1 MHSTAP
7 LTTPRAAG
15 FVSMHS
21 QGVRRRSS
29 QITPPPNASAFVEI
43 RVDND
48 DSSDDDDSG
57 DDFDDA
63 SHPKDTDSLIPRR
76 SSSTAVPAFHGRR
89 ISNGTFNGL
98 PAISE
103 KREAMPLEGGYLLY
117 TSVLITVLLGPQ
129 LGWEIAQLNFRAF
142 HNSNDCAQKPVQP
155 GKCIIFPG
163 HSDVEWVVAVMCWV
177 LGAAFGALFTNIPAE
192 KYGRRF
198 VVITNACFM
207 ILGAAL
213 QSFAP
218 NIWVFALGRFF
229 NGVASGSGSMI
240 TSLYLGEI
248 GPPHQRA
255 GFVIAFQCTGSMG
268 IVAITIVHFAVTDS
282 ATSWRWVMAFP
293 MVLGALQLL
302 MAPLFLIESPKWLL
316 HQNRSKDAASAFHAL
331 YKRGSFQDL
340 ERLVKIEQEKARR
353 RELATAANEK
363 VAATGSFCKDAFSS
377 RCKRQFI
384 ISCILCTARQFGGVS
399 AVFYYSSGIFAKAG
413 IEDSRAGNLI
423 LGIVNMLAAVVVCAC
438 SKRLARRK
446 VLLGGISGMIIC
458 SIGMTF
464 CLVYKHPASIAFTAL
479 YVTCNSLSLSPLP
492 FLVTA
497 EVLPEDIKARGISIA
512 TFINWMCNLIVGI
525 GFPVLAHYTGSYTF
539 IPFTCLLVVFWV
551 CVFVMLPETRDKTNE
566 QIQQEF
572 ANHVGFLASFKKSK
586 KLEEEEEEA
595 VSAAAASQQQQQQ
608 QQASGIAPVELPRGP
623 RRTSVGFVVPMA
635 PAMSSISRTA

>member
-1 MHSTAP
+1 MPRST
-7 LTTPRAAG
+7 G

-29 QITPPPNASAFVEI
+29 QIVPPPNASAFVEI

-48 DSSDDDDSG
+48 DSDNDDSG
-57 DDFDDA
+57 DEFDETK
-63 SHPKDTDSLIPRR
+63 SHSKDTDSLIPRR
-76 SSSTAVPAFHGRR
+76 SSSTAVPAFQGRR
-89 ISNGTFNGL
+89 ISNGFNGL
-98 PAISE
+98 PAIGE

-142 HNSNDCAQKPVQP
+142 HNSSDCAQKPVQP

-163 HSDVEWVVAVMCWV
+163 HSDVEWVAAVMCWV

-192 KYGRRF
+192 KCGRRF
-198 VVITNACFM
+198 VVIANACLM

-218 NIWVFALGRFF
+218 SIWVFALGRFF

-268 IVAITIVHFAVTDS
+268 LVAITIVHFAVTGS
-282 ATSWRWVMAFP
+282 PTSWRWVMGFP
-293 MVLGALQLL
+293 MVIGATQLL

-316 HQNRSKDAASAFHAL
+316 HTNRGKEAASAFHAL

-340 ERLVKIEQEKARR
+340 ERLVKIEQEKSRR
-353 RELATAANEK
+353 RELAVVANEK
-363 VAATGSFCKDAFSS
+363 AASGSFWKDAFSS
-377 RCKRQFI
+377 RCKRQFV

-413 IEDSRAGNLI
+413 IEDSRVGNLI

-438 SKRLARRK
+438 SKKLARRK
-446 VLLGGISGMIIC
+446 VLLGGISGMILC
-458 SIGMTF
+458 SVGMTF
-464 CLVYKHPASIAFTAL
+464 CLVYKHPASIVFTAL

-497 EVLPEDIKARGISIA
+497 EVLPEDIKARGMSIT
-512 TFINWMCNLIVGI
+512 TFINWMCNLLVGI
-525 GFPVLAHYTGSYTF
+525 GFPVLAHYTGNYTF
-539 IPFTCLLVVFWV
+539 VPFTCLLVVFWI

-572 ANHVGFLASFKKSK
+572 ANHVGFLASFKKFK
-586 KLEEEEEEA
+586 KLEEEEEEEEGEA
-595 VSAAAASQQQQQQ
+595 VGSAAPGSQQQQQQ
-608 QQASGIAPVELPRGP
+608 QQPSGIAQVQLPRVP
-623 RRTSVGFVVPMA
+623 RRTSVDFVVPVA